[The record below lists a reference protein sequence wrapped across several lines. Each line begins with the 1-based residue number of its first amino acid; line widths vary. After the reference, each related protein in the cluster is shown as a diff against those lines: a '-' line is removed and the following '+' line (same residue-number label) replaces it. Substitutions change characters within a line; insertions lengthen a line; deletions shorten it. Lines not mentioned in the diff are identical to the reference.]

1 MNSNDEKLS
10 RRIEKMTPLD
20 DIMMSRI
27 FDDNVPLIQYVIRTI
42 LHRDDIDIVSVR
54 TQYELHNPVL
64 NGKDIRL
71 DILAVDS
78 KGNQYNIE
86 MQKYKSGAS
95 IRRAEI
101 HAGALSLRG
110 YSKGMSFDEIKDTYV
125 IFIMDKDYLGG
136 GLQIYYIANSV
147 YNNNTRGVGGV
158 HIIFLN
164 TSYVTKDELGL
175 LEIDLNTSNPE
186 DMHSELFKDSAERFK
201 KEGKMNMSVRE
212 EVIEIFKDEIEE
224 SKAKARAEARAE
236 ALAEGEASGIT
247 KGRAEG
253 EAKTKEMVR
262 ANLEKLG
269 YSKEEI
275 AKILSATD

>member
-10 RRIEKMTPLD
+10 RRIKKMTPLD

-110 YSKGMSFDEIKDTYV
+110 YSKGSVGLKACMKQAVSFPKCLKPFSIS
-125 IFIMDKDYLGG
+125 ISAG
-136 GLQIYYIANSV
+136 A
-147 YNNNTRGVGGV
+147 TRGM
-158 HIIFLN
+158 LPTN
-164 TSYVTKDELGL
+164 
-175 LEIDLNTSNPE
+175 
-186 DMHSELFKDSAERFK
+186 
-201 KEGKMNMSVRE
+201 
-212 EVIEIFKDEIEE
+212 
-224 SKAKARAEARAE
+224 
-236 ALAEGEASGIT
+236 
-247 KGRAEG
+247 
-253 EAKTKEMVR
+253 
-262 ANLEKLG
+262 
-269 YSKEEI
+269 
-275 AKILSATD
+275 